1 MHDLAVIVVAI
12 PNEAHW
18 IRPCLRSVG
27 EHAGGGIALE
37 AIVAD
42 NRTPGIAEIIDDEF
56 PWARIVECDNHGFAH
71 ANNRALATC
80 DARYV
85 LFLNPDTEILDG
97 TLEQLVE
104 FLDRNTELGL
114 IGVRQV
120 TSDGSVYPTI
130 RRFPSA
136 RRAFADA
143 VALHRW
149 APYAGGIGER
159 VVDRNAYDR
168 ETRCDWTTGS
178 FMLVRR
184 EAIESSG
191 IFDERFFIYS
201 EEADL
206 CYRIKKAGWE
216 IGHVPTMTILHHADK
231 SPDNPRRRAQ
241 DAFSRLQYSHKH
253 FSTAHRFFY
262 RSALATRY
270 GLRMFEPGQQPSR
283 CLSSRTRDHA
293 RAGGSALRRASET
306 GSLTPRRQPART
318 GYPDRPA
325 SITGHLS
332 RPDRGGRRPSRLR
345 WSTVSRIVI

>member
-1 MHDLAVIVVAI
+1 MRDLAVIVVAI

-27 EHAGGGIALE
+27 EHAGDGIALE

-42 NRTPGIAEIIDDEF
+42 NRTPGIAEIIEDEF
-56 PWARIVECDNHGFAH
+56 PWARVVECDNHGFAH

-80 DARYV
+80 DARYI
-85 LFLNPDTEILDG
+85 LFLNPDTEVLDG
-97 TLEQLVE
+97 TLEQLLA
-104 FLDRNTELGL
+104 FLDRHTELGL

-149 APYAGGIGER
+149 APYADRFGER
-159 VVDRNAYDR
+159 VVDRNTYDR

-184 EAIESSG
+184 EAIESAG

-206 CYRIKKAGWE
+206 CYRLKKAGWE

-231 SPDNPRRRAQ
+231 SPENPRRRAQ

-253 FSTAHRFFY
+253 FSPAHRFFY

-270 GLRMFEPGQQPSR
+270 GLRMFSPDSNHR
-283 CLSSRTRDHA
+283 AAS
-293 RAGGSALRRASET
+293 RAGLAIMLGLADPPFGEPPVQAVRPHSQRDPSARRAT
-306 GSLTPRRQPART
+306 R
-318 GYPDRPA
+318 A
-325 SITGHLS
+325 S
-332 RPDRGGRRPSRLR
+332 
-345 WSTVSRIVI
+345 

>member
-1 MHDLAVIVVAI
+1 VHDLAVIVVAI

-42 NRTPGIAEIIDDEF
+42 NRTPGIAEIIEDAF

-80 DARYV
+80 DARYI

-104 FLDRNTELGL
+104 FLDCNTEFGL
-114 IGVRQV
+114 IGIRQV
-120 TSDGSVYPTI
+120 TPDGSVYPTI

-143 VALHRW
+143 LALHRW
-149 APYAGGIGER
+149 APYADRIGER
-159 VVDRNAYDR
+159 VVDGNAYDR

-206 CYRIKKAGWE
+206 CYRIKQAGWE
-216 IGHVPTMTILHHADK
+216 IAHVPTMTILHYADK

-253 FSTAHRFFY
+253 FSAAHRFFY

-270 GLRMFEPGQQPSR
+270 GLRMFSR
-283 CLSSRTRDHA
+283 DSNRRASA
-293 RAGGSALRRASET
+293 RAGLAITLGLADPPFGA
-306 GSLTPRRQPART
+306 PPAQ
-318 GYPDRPA
+318 A
-325 SITGHLS
+325 V
-332 RPDRGGRRPSRLR
+332 RLPEENEHER
-345 WSTVSRIVI
+345 SVREATAAG

>member
-1 MHDLAVIVVAI
+1 VHDLAVVVVAI

-27 EHAGGGIALE
+27 EHAGGGITLE

-42 NRTPGIAEIIDDEF
+42 NRTPGVAEIVEDEF
-56 PWARIVECDNHGFAH
+56 PWARVVQCDNRGFGH

-80 DARYV
+80 NARYV
-85 LFLNPDTEILDG
+85 LFLNPDTEILEG

-104 FLDRNTELGL
+104 FLDRNTEFGL

-120 TSDGSVYPTI
+120 TSDGSVYTTI

-149 APYAGGIGER
+149 APYAGRLGER
-159 VVDRNAYDR
+159 VVDMNAYDH

-184 EAIESSG
+184 EAIQSSG

-206 CYRIKKAGWE
+206 CYRLKRAGWE
-216 IGHVPTMTILHHADK
+216 IGHVPTMTILHYADK

-253 FSTAHRFFY
+253 FSRAHRFFY
-262 RSALATRY
+262 RSALAIRY
-270 GLRMFEPGQQPSR
+270 ALRT
-283 CLSSRTRDHA
+283 LSPDSNRRA
-293 RAGGSALRRASET
+293 ASRAGLTITLGLADPPFGAPPLQAVTLRDDDRRGPPTAVRLVQVACTAEAT
-306 GSLTPRRQPART
+306 PVVDSLV
-318 GYPDRPA
+318 DR
-325 SITGHLS
+325 H
-332 RPDRGGRRPSRLR
+332 
-345 WSTVSRIVI
+345 

>member
-1 MHDLAVIVVAI
+1 VHDLAVIVVAI

-18 IRPCLRSVG
+18 TRPCLRSVG
-27 EHAGGGIALE
+27 EHAGDAIALE

-42 NRTPGIAEIIDDEF
+42 NRTPGIAEIVEDEF
-56 PWARIVECDNHGFAH
+56 SWARVVECDNRGFAH
-71 ANNRALATC
+71 ANNRALETC

-97 TLEQLVE
+97 TLEELVT
-104 FLDRNTELGL
+104 FLDHNPELGL

-136 RRAFADA
+136 RRALADA
-143 VALHRW
+143 VALHRV
-149 APYAGGIGER
+149 APHAGER

-206 CYRIKKAGWE
+206 CYRIKQAGWE

-241 DAFSRLQYSHKH
+241 DAFSRLQFAHKH

-270 GLRMFEPGQQPSR
+270 GLRMFSPDGNRRAAS
-283 CLSSRTRDHA
+283 
-293 RAGGSALRRASET
+293 RAGLAITLGRMEPPFGAPPAQAVRLREDDRREPAARRAM
-306 GSLTPRRQPART
+306 LPQ
-318 GYPDRPA
+318 
-325 SITGHLS
+325 
-332 RPDRGGRRPSRLR
+332 
-345 WSTVSRIVI
+345 

>member
-1 MHDLAVIVVAI
+1 VHDLAVIVVAI

-27 EHAGGGIALE
+27 EHAGGGITLE

-42 NRTPGIAEIIDDEF
+42 NRTPGITEIIEEEF
-56 PWARIVECDNHGFAH
+56 LWARVIECDNHGFAH

-97 TLEQLVE
+97 TLEQLVQ

-120 TSDGSVYPTI
+120 TSDGSVYPTM

-136 RRAFADA
+136 ARAFADA
-143 VALHRW
+143 VALSRW
-149 APYAGGIGER
+149 APYADRVGER
-159 VVDRNAYDR
+159 VVNVDAYNR
-168 ETRCDWTTGS
+168 ETPCDWTTGS

-206 CYRIKKAGWE
+206 CYRIKQAGWE

-231 SPDNPRRRAQ
+231 SPENPRRRAQ
-241 DAFSRLQYSHKH
+241 DAYSRLQYAHKH
-253 FSTAHRFFY
+253 FSPAHGFLY
-262 RSALATRY
+262 RSALAVRY
-270 GLRMFEPGQQPSR
+270 ALRMFSLNSSRRTASRAGLAITLGFADSPFGAPPGQAVRP
-283 CLSSRTRDHA
+283 RDDNPNDPFV
-293 RAGGSALRRASET
+293 RGVVSGS
-306 GSLTPRRQPART
+306 
-318 GYPDRPA
+318 
-325 SITGHLS
+325 
-332 RPDRGGRRPSRLR
+332 
-345 WSTVSRIVI
+345 

>member
-1 MHDLAVIVVAI
+1 VHDLAVIVVAI
-12 PNEAHW
+12 PNEPQW
-18 IRPCLRSVG
+18 VGPCLRSVG
-27 EHAGGGIALE
+27 DHAGRGIALE

-42 NRTPGIAEIIDDEF
+42 NRTPGIAEIVEDEF
-56 PWARIVECDNHGFAH
+56 PWARVVECDNHGFAH

-80 DARYV
+80 NARYV

-97 TLEQLVE
+97 SLQQLVE

-143 VALHRW
+143 LALQRW
-149 APYAGGIGER
+149 APFSGRIGER
-159 VVDRNAYDR
+159 VVDSNAYGS

-206 CYRIKKAGWE
+206 CYRLKQAGWE
-216 IGHVPTMTILHHADK
+216 IAHVPTMTILHHADK
-231 SPDNPRRRAQ
+231 SPDSPRRRAQ

-253 FSTAHRFFY
+253 FTTVHRFFY
-262 RSALATRY
+262 RFALATRY
-270 GLRMFEPGQQPSR
+270 GLRMFGPDGNRRAAS
-283 CLSSRTRDHA
+283 
-293 RAGGSALRRASET
+293 RAGFAMTFGMADPPFGAPPSQAVSLRDDNRHEPADHRSASGPVQIAGRADAPVVD
-306 GSLTPRRQPART
+306 GLADHQ
-318 GYPDRPA
+318 
-325 SITGHLS
+325 
-332 RPDRGGRRPSRLR
+332 
-345 WSTVSRIVI
+345 

>member
-1 MHDLAVIVVAI
+1 VHDLAVIVVAI

-27 EHAGGGIALE
+27 EHAGGEIALE

-42 NRTPGIAEIIDDEF
+42 NRTPGIAEIIEDEF
-56 PWARIVECDNHGFAH
+56 PWARVVECDNHGFAH

-80 DARYV
+80 DARYI
-85 LFLNPDTEILDG
+85 LFLNPDTEILNG

-120 TSDGSVYPTI
+120 TSDGSVHPTI

-143 VALHRW
+143 IALHRW
-149 APYAGGIGER
+149 GPNAGRIGER

-191 IFDERFFIYS
+191 MLDERFFIYS

-206 CYRIKKAGWE
+206 CYRVKQAGWE
-216 IGHVPTMTILHHADK
+216 IGYVPTMTILHYADK

-253 FSTAHRFFY
+253 FSPAHRFFY
-262 RSALATRY
+262 RSALALRY
-270 GLRMFEPGQQPSR
+270 ALRSLSLDTSRSAASRAGLAITLGLMEPPFGTPPTQAVRLRDDDRCQPSAR
-283 CLSSRTRDHA
+283 RTM
-293 RAGGSALRRASET
+293 L
-306 GSLTPRRQPART
+306 P
-318 GYPDRPA
+318 
-325 SITGHLS
+325 
-332 RPDRGGRRPSRLR
+332 
-345 WSTVSRIVI
+345 